1 MMDFVL
7 EAWVSSIIE
16 GKKLQWMMGKG
27 EPWQPGEKL
36 KLLFAGYNG
45 TRNTGSD
52 VRVEE
57 MLRQIR
63 RILGPEN
70 VDLSMMTFNF
80 DRSRGYFEGT
90 SQVRLPDIFPPF
102 LASEVPKHHGVVACE
117 GSMFKSKFAN
127 ALATMM
133 IGSLGIAAAEN
144 KLSIGYGAEAGHMDP
159 LVAKMCGR
167 YCRNSLVITR
177 NDESRKILRELG
189 VPTELGTDTAWTF
202 EPLGAE
208 YGQKALHDVGWDGKT
223 PVLVVCPINPFEWPV
238 KASVAKAALHSL
250 AGAYKDSHY
259 RGPYFHNAG
268 PEANRANEHYL
279 SSIAKAVAAFRQ
291 KRSVFVIMAATERMD
306 ARACGRISEKLGGV
320 PVLTS
325 DDYNMYQMVSIL
337 RACRMMVSSRYHGIV
352 TSMPALVASAGITM
366 DERIRNLMNERGHQ
380 ELLMNVDDP
389 DLEARTLAAIEILD
403 RDGERI
409 ADGIARSVVRNLKLM
424 ARMGVY
430 FEEEVQRRYPEFPNA
445 ARRMELGGLP
455 AADER
460 GVEGIGGGVR
470 VGLVFELGIP
480 DRPDSHVIPGT
491 DSCQPGEER
500 GQRCSSG
507 TSRRAGGPA
516 DRAAVAGSGAGGA
529 GLSAAT
535 AAEKGR
541 PLRVAGA

>member
-16 GKKLQWMMGKG
+16 GKKIQWMMGKR

-102 LASEVPKHHGVVACE
+102 LANEVPKHHGVVACE

-144 KLSIGYGAEAGHMDP
+144 KLSVGYGAEAGHMDP

-208 YGQKALHDVGWDGKT
+208 YGQKALRDVGWDGKA

-250 AGAYKDSHY
+250 AGAYKESHY

-268 PEANRANEHYL
+268 PAADRAYEHYL

-291 KRSVFVIMAATERMD
+291 KKNVFVIMAATERMD
-306 ARACGRISEKLGGV
+306 ARACRRISEKLGGV
-320 PVLTS
+320 PVPVMTS
-325 DDYNMYQMVSIL
+325 DDYNMYQLVSIL

-389 DLEARTLAAIEILD
+389 DLEERTLAALEILD

-409 ADGIARSVVRNLKLM
+409 ADGIARTVVRNLKLM

-430 FEEEVQRRYPEFPNA
+430 FEEEVQRRYPEFPT
-445 ARRMELGGLP
+445 RRGEWSWEDYLP
-455 AADER
+455 P
-460 GVEGIGGGVR
+460 
-470 VGLVFELGIP
+470 L
-480 DRPDSHVIPGT
+480 
-491 DSCQPGEER
+491 
-500 GQRCSSG
+500 SSG
-507 TSRRAGGPA
+507 LRELV
-516 DRAAVAGSGAGGA
+516 AAYG
-529 GLSAAT
+529 
-535 AAEKGR
+535 
-541 PLRVAGA
+541 

>member
-7 EAWVSSIIE
+7 ETWVSSIIE
-16 GKKLQWMMGKG
+16 GKKVQWMMGKR

-80 DRSRGYFEGT
+80 DRSRGYFDGT

-102 LASEVPKHHGVVACE
+102 LANEVPKHHGVVACE

-127 ALATMM
+127 ALTTMM

-167 YCRNSLVITR
+167 YCRSSLVITR
-177 NDESRKILRELG
+177 NDESRKILREMG

-208 YGQKALHDVGWDGKT
+208 YGQKALRDVGWDGKT
-223 PVLVVCPINPFEWPV
+223 PVLGVCPINPFEWPV

-250 AGAYKDSHY
+250 TGAYNESHY
-259 RGPYFHNAG
+259 RGPYFHHAG
-268 PEANRANEHYL
+268 PEADRAYEHYL
-279 SSIAKAVAAFRQ
+279 SSIANAVAAFRQ
-291 KRSVFVIMAATERMD
+291 KKNVFVIMAATERMD
-306 ARACGRISEKLGGV
+306 ARPCRRISEKMGGV

-325 DDYNMYQMVSIL
+325 DDHNMYQLVSIL

-389 DLEARTLAAIEILD
+389 DLEARTLAALEILD

-430 FEEEVQRRYPEFPNA
+430 FEEEVQRRYPEFPTRRGEWSWEDYLPLMSDGLKQLVA
-445 ARRMELGGLP
+445 AYG
-455 AADER
+455 
-460 GVEGIGGGVR
+460 
-470 VGLVFELGIP
+470 
-480 DRPDSHVIPGT
+480 
-491 DSCQPGEER
+491 
-500 GQRCSSG
+500 
-507 TSRRAGGPA
+507 
-516 DRAAVAGSGAGGA
+516 
-529 GLSAAT
+529 
-535 AAEKGR
+535 
-541 PLRVAGA
+541 

>member
-7 EAWVSSIIE
+7 EAWVSTIIE
-16 GKKLQWMMGKG
+16 GKKIQWMMGKR

-102 LASEVPKHHGVVACE
+102 LSREVPKHHGVVACE

-144 KLSIGYGAEAGHMDP
+144 KLSVGYGAEAGQMDP

-177 NDESRKILRELG
+177 NEESRKILRELG
-189 VPTELGTDTAWTF
+189 VPTELGTDTAWTL

-208 YGQKALHDVGWDGKT
+208 YGQKTLRDVGWDGKT

-238 KASVAKAALHSL
+238 KASLGKAALHSL
-250 AGAYKDSHY
+250 TGAYKESHY

-268 PEANRANEHYL
+268 PAADRAYEHYL
-279 SSIAKAVAAFRQ
+279 SSIAKAVTAFRQ
-291 KRSVFVIMAATERMD
+291 RKNVFVIMAATERMD
-306 ARACGRISEKLGGV
+306 ARACQRISEKLGGV

-325 DDYNMYQMVSIL
+325 DDYNMYQLVSIL

-389 DLEARTLAAIEILD
+389 DLEMRTLAALEILD

-409 ADGIARSVVRNLKLM
+409 ADGIARTVVRNLKLM

-430 FEEEVQRRYPEFPNA
+430 FEEEVRRRYPEFPT
-445 ARRMELGGLP
+445 RRGEWSWEDYLPPMSDGLKS
-455 AADER
+455 
-460 GVEGIGGGVR
+460 
-470 VGLVFELGIP
+470 LV
-480 DRPDSHVIPGT
+480 
-491 DSCQPGEER
+491 
-500 GQRCSSG
+500 
-507 TSRRAGGPA
+507 
-516 DRAAVAGSGAGGA
+516 
-529 GLSAAT
+529 T
-535 AAEKGR
+535 AYG
-541 PLRVAGA
+541 

>member
-16 GKKLQWMMGKG
+16 GKKVQWMMGKRD
-27 EPWQPGEKL
+27 PWQPGEKL

-102 LASEVPKHHGVVACE
+102 LAREVPKHHGVVACE

-208 YGQKALHDVGWDGKT
+208 YGRKALRDVGWDGKT
-223 PVLVVCPINPFEWPV
+223 PVLVLCPINPFEWPV

-250 AGAYKDSHY
+250 TGAYKESHY
-259 RGPYFHNAG
+259 RGPYFHHAG
-268 PEANRANEHYL
+268 PKADRDYEHYL
-279 SSIAKAVAAFRQ
+279 NSIANAVAAFRQ
-291 KRSVFVIMAATERMD
+291 KKNVFVILAATERMD
-306 ARACGRISEKLGGV
+306 ARPCGRISEKLGGV

-380 ELLMNVDDP
+380 ELLMNVDDA
-389 DLEARTLAAIEILD
+389 DLEARTLAALEILD

-409 ADGIARSVVRNLKLM
+409 ADGIARTVVKNLKLM

-430 FEEEVQRRYPEFPNA
+430 FEEEVQRRYPEFPT
-445 ARRMELGGLP
+445 RRGEWSWEDYLPPMGDGLRELVKAYG
-455 AADER
+455 
-460 GVEGIGGGVR
+460 
-470 VGLVFELGIP
+470 
-480 DRPDSHVIPGT
+480 
-491 DSCQPGEER
+491 
-500 GQRCSSG
+500 
-507 TSRRAGGPA
+507 
-516 DRAAVAGSGAGGA
+516 
-529 GLSAAT
+529 
-535 AAEKGR
+535 
-541 PLRVAGA
+541 

>member
-16 GKKLQWMMGKG
+16 GKKIQWMMGKG

-102 LASEVPKHHGVVACE
+102 LANEVPKHHGVVACE

-202 EPLGAE
+202 DPLGAE
-208 YGQKALHDVGWDGKT
+208 YGQKALRDVGWDGKT

-238 KASVAKAALHSL
+238 KASVGKAALRSL
-250 AGAYKDSHY
+250 TGAYKESHY

-268 PEANRANEHYL
+268 PEADRAYEHYL
-279 SSIAKAVAAFRQ
+279 SSIANAVAAFRE
-291 KRSVFVIMAATERMD
+291 KKNVFVIMAATERMD
-306 ARACGRISEKLGGV
+306 ARPCRRISEKLGRV

-325 DDYNMYQMVSIL
+325 DDYDMYQMVSIL
-337 RACRMMVSSRYHGIV
+337 RACSMIVSSRYHGIV

-366 DERIRNLMNERGHQ
+366 DERIRNLMNERGHR

-430 FEEEVQRRYPEFPNA
+430 FEEEVQRRYPEFPT
-445 ARRMELGGLP
+445 RRGEWSWEDYLPPMSEGLKQ
-455 AADER
+455 
-460 GVEGIGGGVR
+460 
-470 VGLVFELGIP
+470 LV
-480 DRPDSHVIPGT
+480 
-491 DSCQPGEER
+491 
-500 GQRCSSG
+500 
-507 TSRRAGGPA
+507 
-516 DRAAVAGSGAGGA
+516 
-529 GLSAAT
+529 T
-535 AAEKGR
+535 AYG
-541 PLRVAGA
+541 